1 MCGVF
6 AYSLAA
12 DLRMS
17 RACYLL
23 LQTVACWWVTLGV
36 AQKYLHLAAKTWWIS
51 GTPQRN
57 VWYLSQSRQW
67 IEVTKLRESLKGRF
81 HPLKGTGY
89 GFIFKPFAFKV
100 LHPADLSFRISV
112 SLVQFIFLKKR
123 TKKRQTRTNTR
134 DAELLL
140 WFCSHFKEKIQKV
153 MSLSVGWLWAS
164 HQSAE
169 VYLSDSLEKQ
179 SQNCTF
185 LSVSKK
191 DLISGGSKSGQYP
204 SFCMCL

>member
-1 MCGVF
+1 
-6 AYSLAA
+6 
-12 DLRMS
+12 MS

-57 VWYLSQSRQW
+57 VWYLSQSRQR

-112 SLVQFIFLKKR
+112 SLVQFIFLKKK
-123 TKKRQTRTNTR
+123 TKKKANQN
-134 DAELLL
+134 
-140 WFCSHFKEKIQKV
+140 K
-153 MSLSVGWLWAS
+153 
-164 HQSAE
+164 HQRCRALAVVLFSFQGE
-169 VYLSDSLEKQ
+169 NPESY
-179 SQNCTF
+179 
-185 LSVSKK
+185 VSKCW
-191 DLISGGSKSGQYP
+191 LIVGLPSECGGLIIRFFRETISKLYIP
-204 SFCMCL
+204 LCF